1 MSKSLTESFDFK
13 PIYNAADSVVSDYEV
28 FKDMEEGLQ
37 NGEVDALVSSSM
49 RTTNNERIIEK
60 FEPQD
65 FYAIVKKGNTEL
77 LDKINYAIDQI
88 NNAEG
93 DW

>member
-1 MSKSLTESFDFK
+1 
-13 PIYNAADSVVSDYEV
+13 
-28 FKDMEEGLQ
+28 
-37 NGEVDALVSSSM
+37 M